1 MYQLTVGEFKSKFS
15 QVLEKVLKG
24 ESIGITYGKKKK
36 KVAALIPYNK
46 LAQSN
51 KIKLGLFKGKFSF
64 KIKKGFKMTDE
75 EFLNS

>member
-15 QVLEKVLKG
+15 EVLEKVKKG
-24 ESIGITYGKKKK
+24 ESVGITYGKSRK
-36 KVAALIPYNK
+36 KVAALVPYEK
-46 LAQSN
+46 VAQG
-51 KIKLGLFKGKFSF
+51 KPIKLGLYKGEFSF